1 MREIIEV
8 LIGDTVQIT
17 WVNSGVT
24 PSPLI
29 AALYTGSETIVDSG
43 TMTESGT
50 GNGFFFRNVTMP
62 DTPGFYVAETLAT
75 IASLPYKRRIK
86 IHAVLGEVD

>member
-1 MREIIEV
+1 MREIVEV

-24 PSPLI
+24 PSPII
-29 AALYTGSETIVDSG
+29 ATIFTGSETAIDSG

-50 GNGFFFRNVTMP
+50 GNGFFFRDFTIPN
-62 DTPGFYVAETLAT
+62 TPGFYVAETLAT
-75 IASLPYKRRIK
+75 IGGSPYKRRIK
-86 IHAVLGEVD
+86 MHAVRGEVD

>member
-8 LIGDTVQIT
+8 LIGDTIQIT

-24 PSPLI
+24 PSPI
-29 AALYTGSETIVDSG
+29 TATIFTGSETSIDSG
-43 TMTESGT
+43 TMTAS
-50 GNGFFFRNVTMP
+50 GNGHFWRNFTMP

-75 IASLPYKRRIK
+75 ISAFPYKRRVK
-86 IHAVLGEVD
+86 IHAVRGEVD